1 MKHKIFE
8 TVCGY
13 MIADLNLT
21 LTKTEALAELLEEEK
36 LGCVTEIRIHR
47 GTRQSSIALSE
58 LNVDKIDKIE
68 ELIESVR

>member
-1 MKHKIFE
+1 MKARIFE
-8 TVCGY
+8 TLSGY

-36 LGCVTEIRIHR
+36 LGSVTEIRIHR

-58 LNVDKIDKIE
+58 LNVDKADKINE
-68 ELIESVR
+68 IIERMM

>member
-1 MKHKIFE
+1 
-8 TVCGY
+8 

-47 GTRQSSIALSE
+47 GTRQSSIALSD
-58 LNVDKIDKIE
+58 LDIDKIDKVN
-68 ELIESVR
+68 ELIERM